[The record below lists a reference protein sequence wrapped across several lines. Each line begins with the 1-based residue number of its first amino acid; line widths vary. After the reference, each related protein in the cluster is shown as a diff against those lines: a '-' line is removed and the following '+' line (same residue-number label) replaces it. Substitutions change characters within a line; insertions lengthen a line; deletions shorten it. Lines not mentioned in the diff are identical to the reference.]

1 MKRFLLIILASAMML
16 SCGAWTDIA
25 ASAESLTR
33 KNISAS
39 NTSSKNGE
47 IRDITTME
55 LVRDMG
61 YGINLGNT
69 FEACGD
75 WINGKTP
82 DDYQKAWG
90 SPVVT
95 EKMIKTYADAGFG
108 VLRIPVAWS
117 NMMSNDGKYTISS
130 EYAARVKEVVDWTLN
145 SGMYAIINIH
155 WDNGWVN
162 DFPKN
167 EKESMKRYKTMWEQI
182 AKIFE
187 NYSDKLIFESQNEE
201 LGWDSIWNPWGGT
214 QEQKKLS
221 YDLANRV
228 NQAFVDV
235 IRSGGGNNPKRH
247 LLISGYN
254 TGIDR
259 TCDELFKMPKDPANR
274 MAVSVHY
281 YTPSAFCLLSE
292 DADWGKAVTKWG
304 SQKDLSELDTNMK
317 MLKQSFIDKD
327 IPVIVGEYGCYGD
340 NKSRELKE
348 YWMMTASKAMYDI
361 GACPILWDTTG
372 GECDRAN
379 CRFSDPEFIKKL
391 IAPSKTAK
399 LTGNEKANTNDKN
412 NKTDKKTT
420 NKTTKKKKTVKKTF
434 NK

>member
-1 MKRFLLIILASAMML
+1 MML
-16 SCGAWTDIA
+16 SCGAWTDIS

-47 IRDITTME
+47 ICDITTME

-167 EKESMKRYKTMWEQI
+167 EKESMKRYKTMWKQI

-281 YTPSAFCLLSE
+281 YTPSTFCLLSE

-348 YWMMTASKAMYDI
+348 YWMMTVSKAMYDI
-361 GACPILWDTTG
+361 GACPIR
-372 GECDRAN
+372 ECDRAN

-399 LTGNEKANTNDKN
+399 LTDNEKANTNDKD

>member
-1 MKRFLLIILASAMML
+1 
-16 SCGAWTDIA
+16 
-25 ASAESLTR
+25 
-33 KNISAS
+33 
-39 NTSSKNGE
+39 
-47 IRDITTME
+47 
-55 LVRDMG
+55 MG

-69 FEACGD
+69 FETCGD

-82 DDYQKAWG
+82 DDYQTAWG

-167 EKESMKRYKTMWEQI
+167 EKESMKRYKTMWKQI

-221 YDLANRV
+221 YDLVNRV

-317 MLKQSFIDKD
+317 MLRQSFIDKD

-348 YWMMTASKAMYDI
+348 YWMMTVSKAMYDI

-372 GECDRAN
+372 GECDRVN
-379 CRFSDPEFIKKL
+379 CRFRDPEFIKKL

-399 LTGNEKANTNDKN
+399 LTDNEKANTNDKD

-420 NKTTKKKKTVKKTF
+420 NKTTKKKKT
-434 NK
+434 

>member
-1 MKRFLLIILASAMML
+1 MML
-16 SCGAWTDIA
+16 SCGAWTDIS

-39 NTSSKNGE
+39 NISSKKGE

-69 FEACGD
+69 FETCGD

-82 DDYQKAWG
+82 DDYQTAWG

-167 EKESMKRYKTMWEQI
+167 EKESMKRYKTMWKQI

-201 LGWDSIWNPWGGT
+201 LGWESIWNPWSGT
-214 QEQKKLS
+214 QKQKKLS

-348 YWMMTASKAMYDI
+348 YWMMTVSKAMYDI

-372 GECDRAN
+372 GECDRVN
-379 CRFSDPEFIKKL
+379 CRFRDPEFIKKL

-399 LTGNEKANTNDKN
+399 LTDNEKANTNDKD